1 MLGLRVLCVQVNPTL
16 RVKLRERETESL
28 FFYFQNIFLNKKRKK
43 KQKNRSCTSSHDNN
57 GQSGPF
63 HFFFKKGSGIIKH
76 HLKAQYRENQERD
89 SKKHHP

>member
-1 MLGLRVLCVQVNPTL
+1 MCASKPYSQSKVE
-16 RVKLRERETESL
+16 RERDRES
-28 FFYFQNIFLNKKRKK
+28 IFLFSKYFFKQNKEQK

-57 GQSGPF
+57 GQRGPF